1 MRYVGSHHRDHGKDD
16 ECGRD
21 VVKQEHEHRSGRC
34 VQIFQPQRLPLRAHL
49 PLLRNPKDISP
60 RNNRTPAT
68 ICPCMQVQVTKMTR
82 MAKKMTSRWYSSN
95 ANKIY
100 LKTGKG
106 AYRVQQGIF
115 CFGEQIQEAVVPFAV
130 GKLR

>member
-1 MRYVGSHHRDHGKDD
+1 
-16 ECGRD
+16 
-21 VVKQEHEHRSGRC
+21 
-34 VQIFQPQRLPLRAHL
+34 
-49 PLLRNPKDISP
+49 
-60 RNNRTPAT
+60 
-68 ICPCMQVQVTKMTR
+68 MQVQATKMTR
-82 MAKKMTSRWYSSN
+82 MAKKMTSRWYASN

-106 AYRVQQGIF
+106 PYRVKQRVL